1 MRRLFIVSLAVGSA
15 ALTLAAQ
22 GRPAAPAASAQPF
35 SVVEATIPAM
45 RTAMEQGRVTSR
57 EIVLQY
63 LARIA
68 MYEDKLHAAITVNRH
83 ALEEADE
90 RDRERAQGRL
100 RGPLHGI
107 PVALKDNVLT
117 MDL

>member
-1 MRRLFIVSLAVGSA
+1 MRPLFIVSLAVIGAA

-22 GRPAAPAASAQPF
+22 GRPAAPAPAASAQPF

-68 MYEDKLHAAITVNRH
+68 TYEDKLHAVIVVNPH
-83 ALEEADE
+83 ALEEAE
-90 RDRERAQGRL
+90 ARDRERAAGK
-100 RGPLHGI
+100 I
-107 PVALKDNVLT
+107 
-117 MDL
+117 